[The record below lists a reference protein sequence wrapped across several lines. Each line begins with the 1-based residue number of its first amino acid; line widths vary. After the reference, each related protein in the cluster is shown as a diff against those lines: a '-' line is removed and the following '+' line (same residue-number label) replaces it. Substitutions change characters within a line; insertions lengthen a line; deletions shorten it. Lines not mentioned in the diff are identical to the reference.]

1 MNKDHE
7 SMKGQFIRY
16 LDTAL
21 KRARKDYV
29 RKGLR
34 ISSYEEPADPEWI
47 GPDGWYD
54 LDEVIRREVDPVGDV
69 PWEAGAV
76 KEYLSEMIDAQ
87 MWSVLSE
94 LTDKELLIV
103 FAKVFRGLTI
113 SEIAQILN
121 EDCSRVS
128 DIYSYARRKMK
139 KGWMKDG
146 DGI

>member
-1 MNKDHE
+1 
-7 SMKGQFIRY
+7 MKGQFIRY

-34 ISSYEEPADPEWI
+34 ISSYEETADPEWI

-87 MWSVLSE
+87 MWSALSE